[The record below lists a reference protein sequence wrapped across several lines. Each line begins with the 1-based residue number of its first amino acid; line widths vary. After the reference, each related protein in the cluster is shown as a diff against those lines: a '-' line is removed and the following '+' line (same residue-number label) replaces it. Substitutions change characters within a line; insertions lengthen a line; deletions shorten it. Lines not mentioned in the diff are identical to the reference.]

1 MEQDHQ
7 KEIEEIIGHTKC
19 PKDFQCHKQGLED
32 QCQAKDIGL
41 PSFVECLGENTAE
54 CISGC
59 RFGYPLGHSVF
70 CHCPLR
76 VYITKRLKK

>member
-1 MEQDHQ
+1 
-7 KEIEEIIGHTKC
+7 
-19 PKDFQCHKQGLED
+19 
-32 QCQAKDIGL
+32 
-41 PSFVECLGENTAE
+41 VECLGDNTAE